1 MLKNEKLYTAC
12 KSQKETFIS
21 LWEKLVNIDT
31 GTGYGIGIEKMATIV
46 ENELKALHADIEQ
59 VPVNN
64 YEGGHHIVGRFHG
77 HGEGSVLIMA
87 HMDTV
92 FPEGTASKRP
102 FKIVNDWAYG
112 PGVSD
117 CKGSIVLIL
126 SAMKKL
132 QEMNFDNFKQITCL
146 FNCDEEMASFDSRDL
161 IKKMAQEH
169 DVTLCVES
177 GQVGDG
183 VVKWRKGSAT
193 LQVEVTGVSSHAG
206 SNPEKGHNALMELL
220 HQINVMSSLGNP
232 ELLTTINF
240 TKMQSGNKINVI
252 PDYAVAFADIRVVD
266 TKEINRIEKAV
277 KASSVVTKV
286 KGTHVDITLI
296 RDNPPFPQNKK
307 TDLLIQVAQNI
318 YKEIDHQLIAIGAG
332 GASDANWAA
341 STGAI
346 VVDGFGP
353 VKGGK
358 NHTERECTKVSSIVP
373 RMYLLTRM
381 LMEIGIRNYGC
392 ERKLLI

>member
-1 MLKNEKLYTAC
+1 MKNEQLYTAC
-12 KSQKETFIS
+12 EAQKETFIS

-31 GTGYGIGIEKMATIV
+31 GTGYGTGIEKMAAIV
-46 ENELKALHADIEQ
+46 EDELKALHADIEQ

-64 YEGGHHIVGRFHG
+64 YEGGHHIVGRFYG

-126 SAMKKL
+126 SAIKKL
-132 QEMNFDNFKQITCL
+132 REMNFDSFKQITCL

-161 IKKMAQEH
+161 IKKLAQEH

-193 LQVEVTGVSSHAG
+193 LQVEVTGLSSHAG
-206 SNPEKGHNALMELL
+206 SNPEKGRSALMELL
-220 HQINVMSSLGNP
+220 HQIDVMSSFGNP

-240 TKMQSGNKINVI
+240 TKIQSGDKTNVI
-252 PDYAVAFADIRVVD
+252 PDYAVAFADIRALD
-266 TKEINRIEKAV
+266 PTELDRIEKAIA
-277 KASSVVTKV
+277 ASATVTKIM
-286 KGTHVDITLI
+286 GTHVNITFT
-296 RDNPPFPQNKK
+296 RNNPPFPQNEK
-307 TDLLIQVAQNI
+307 TDSLIQVAQNI
-318 YKEIDHQLIAIGAG
+318 YEEIDHQLIVIGAG

-341 STGAI
+341 SAGA
-346 VVDGFGP
+346 VAVDGFGP

-373 RMYLLTRM
+373 RMYLLTRV
-381 LMEIGIRNYGC
+381 LMELGT
-392 ERKLLI
+392 KKFMA